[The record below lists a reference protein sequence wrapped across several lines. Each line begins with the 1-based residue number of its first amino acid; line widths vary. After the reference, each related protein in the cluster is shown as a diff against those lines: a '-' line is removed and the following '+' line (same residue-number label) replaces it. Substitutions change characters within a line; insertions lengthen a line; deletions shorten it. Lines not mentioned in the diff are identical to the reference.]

1 MQQDSQSN
9 IDHLFR
15 QRLRDVQVPPPSF
28 VWPEVER
35 SLRKRRRRFLF
46 WWFSGLMAVAASL
59 IVGGVARKKNAQK
72 IDNQIVTLSKEKPQE
87 VFENKKSEQVQSNQT
102 TKPITQGTIKKAE
115 IAGRPQNLAA
125 PMGKPESPTLRPILP
140 KPTLASGQDKRGD
153 SAFGPALPLAS
164 AAPPLGQEASKEGHN
179 AEKAI
184 LLLLETSNVR
194 PVIVSQKSPTTAEVK
209 VSPKATKPSK
219 KAPRNCYDFARYP
232 NAWLFDAYI
241 GPSLAQR
248 EFFAPDPENKDYL
261 NSRLNTER
269 SDWAYHAGLRASL
282 MFNRNFL
289 IRTGLHYDQ
298 ITEVFEF
305 IDPTYVKY
313 LIESTVMS
321 NGQTRIDTVGIEYGE
336 NYLKTYNRYGL
347 LDIPLTAGLELRS
360 GRTGLN
366 LNAGAS
372 ANILFWKRGAIL
384 SPQTGEPTYFTPD
397 KNGAAQIYRPRVG
410 LSATASVQWFY
421 HVGTRTRVFVEPYF
435 RRVLRPIT
443 RDEQPV
449 EQRYGIGGLRLGFT
463 KILGSQA
470 AKSAKAGSKKPF

>member
-1 MQQDSQSN
+1 MQKESQSN
-9 IDHLFR
+9 IDHLFQ
-15 QRLRDVQVPPPSF
+15 QRLHGAEIAPPSF

-35 SLRKRRRRFLF
+35 ALRKRRRRFLF
-46 WWFSGLMAVAASL
+46 WWFVGLMVFAGSL
-59 IVGGVARKKNAQK
+59 GVWRFKNRKFTQK
-72 IDNQIVTLSKEKPQE
+72 IENQTVSLQKEKLQGALA
-87 VFENKKSEQVQSNQT
+87 NKNGEQFQSNQT
-102 TKPITQGTIKKAE
+102 AKPIASETEKKAQAAQTTQNP
-115 IAGRPQNLAA
+115 IAPV
-125 PMGKPESPTLRPILP
+125 GKQGLP
-140 KPTLASGQDKRGD
+140 KPPSIHSNPTLASGKKKGD
-153 SAFGPALPLAS
+153 ERSLGLAPRLVSAT
-164 AAPPLGQEASKEGHN
+164 PPPSQEEAKNGFN
-179 AEKAI
+179 AEKPT
-184 LLLLETSNVR
+184 LLPLEKNRAMPLIAPPKFPAVFLVAT
-194 PVIVSQKSPTTAEVK
+194 PPKTIKPAQKT
-209 VSPKATKPSK
+209 
-219 KAPRNCYDFARYP
+219 PRNCYDFARYP

-269 SDWAYHAGLRASL
+269 RDWAYHAGLRASL

-313 LIESTVMS
+313 LIESTVMA

-347 LDIPLTAGLELRS
+347 LDIPLVAGLELRS
-360 GRTGLN
+360 GRTGLS

-384 SPQTGEPTYFTPD
+384 SPQTGEPTYFTPAKKD
-397 KNGAAQIYRPRVG
+397 AVEAFRPRVG
-410 LSATASVQWFY
+410 LSATASLQWFY
-421 HVGTRTRVFVEPYF
+421 HVDTRTRVFVEPYF
-435 RRVLRPIT
+435 RRVLRPVT
-443 RDEQPV
+443 RNDQPV
-449 EQRYGIGGLRLGFT
+449 EQRYGIGGLRLGVT